1 MSFWRRLRD
10 RITRNRAARDG
21 ATRDGAAPRAALPG
35 GRPRVAVAFDSTA
48 HTWLFRIARERQ
60 AISEFCAALERRLP
74 ADYASADALRAF
86 QVAFDELLTNVVM
99 HADGPLD
106 APIEVLLKRDPVEV
120 TALLRYRA
128 SAYDPTARP
137 QPDTE
142 ASIADREIGGLG
154 VHLVRQLM
162 TRFEHRYV
170 DGWNELTL
178 ARPRD

>member
-21 ATRDGAAPRAALPG
+21 AAARGAPAAA
-35 GRPRVAVAFDSTA
+35 RPRVAVAFDSTA
-48 HTWLFRIARERQ
+48 HTWLFRIARERG

-74 ADYASADALRAF
+74 SDYASADALRAF

-99 HADGPLD
+99 HADGPQD

-128 SAYDPTARP
+128 SAYDPTTRP
-137 QPDTE
+137 APDVE
-142 ASIADREIGGLG
+142 ASIAERDIGGLG
-154 VHLVRQLM
+154 VHLVRELM